1 MRDRAL
7 EAIGLYRT
15 SPDAENVTDFRQDV
29 NDAVDSFQNAV
40 SGQCIG
46 PDSVG
51 SFMFVC

>member
-15 SPDAENVTDFRQDV
+15 SPDIDDDFRQDV